1 MPDEDMPS
9 PMGGEKPFSLSTTPI
24 DSLFHALRN
33 LVEVANIAKA
43 AADDDDDHEDLV
55 AIRLRSGCTQPGLG
69 QALTEVDVSLGAGH
83 FAAAC
88 EGEPDAGAGS
98 SALTRL
104 MIG

>member
-24 DSLFHALRN
+24 DSLFHALR
-33 LVEVANIAKA
+33 
-43 AADDDDDHEDLV
+43 HEDLV